1 MKRIKHIS
9 YILLS
14 GIALLSSCQ
23 KEEAYG
29 YLKIG
34 MDTLVS
40 TVETKVSPV
49 PAGYDPR
56 TLHVEI
62 IDADNKVIKS
72 TDDFD
77 NDSAFKEKVQL
88 LPGTYTIVAHSA
100 GWDGSQ
106 SAFDAP
112 YYYGSTTATV
122 ELKKVKD
129 ASIVCTLANVKVS
142 VNFDEAFRE
151 YFNSAKATVSSAL
164 ESVNPLAF
172 AMSDASPKIG
182 YFPAGNLALKI
193 EVENKEGK
201 SFSQEN
207 TILDVQPRQYIKINY
222 RFEKEHTTGITV
234 KYDDTENAYNWTIP
248 IVMSEEEENP
258 PAQGVS
264 LSCSSPSY
272 IWGHYV
278 SLAAT
283 VGEGE
288 FEQDKVV
295 LLWREK
301 GTENWNTIE
310 NSDLSYDSSSRTYS
324 ITKFDGLEA
333 NKDYEYMAQYGDAT
347 SRSNTISF
355 KTQQEEQIY
364 NGGFETWTTVSRITN
379 ANASGVTYWGSS
391 NNSTS
396 GNNTTKSSAA
406 KHSGEASAK
415 LANKSV
421 LGILAS
427 GSIFTG
433 KFISLI
439 DMAGAKLDWGVPFT
453 SRPTAL
459 KGYLSYFPGKIN
471 CGSAPSGIANVPAKN
486 SNDVGQIFCVLLH
499 TTDQNNSGG
508 VGPLRVGGNAENG
521 DYKKSTTIDWEND
534 PRVVAYGIMIL
545 DGNDATA
552 NYGSVIENV
561 TQFVDF
567 SIDLEYHRTDI
578 TPNYMAIVCS
588 ASKFGDY
595 FYGSD
600 TSVLYVDDFSFEY
613 GDTPKVK
620 GNSQTILGK

>member
-1 MKRIKHIS
+1 MKTNKHII
-9 YILLS
+9 YILLA
-14 GIALLSSCQ
+14 GMALLSSCQ

-40 TVETKVSPV
+40 TVETKATPV

-56 TLHVEI
+56 TLRVEI
-62 IDADNKVIKS
+62 IDANNNPVKS

-77 NDSAFKEKVQL
+77 NDAEFKEKL
-88 LPGTYTIVAHSA
+88 KLAPGTYTIVAHSA

-106 SAFDAP
+106 SAYDAP

-129 ASIVCTLANVKVS
+129 VSIVCTLANVKVS
-142 VNFDEAFRE
+142 VNFDEAFKE
-151 YFNSAKATVSSAL
+151 YFNSAEATVSSAL
-164 ESVNPLAF
+164 TAVNPLVF
-172 AMSDASPKIG
+172 AMADATPKIG
-182 YFPAGNLALKI
+182 YFPAGDLALKI
-193 EVENKEGK
+193 EVENKKGE

-207 TILDVQPRQYIKINY
+207 TIADVQPRQYIKINY
-222 RFEKEHTTGITV
+222 KFEKEHTTGITV
-234 KYDDTENAYNWTIP
+234 KYDDTENAYNWIIP

-258 PAQGVS
+258 PAQQGIS
-264 LSCSSPSY
+264 LSCSNPPY

-278 SLAAT
+278 TLATT

-301 GTENWNTIE
+301 GTENWNTIANNE
-310 NSDLSYDSSSRTYS
+310 LSYDNESRTYS
-324 ITKFDGLEA
+324 IAKYDGMEA
-333 NKDYEYMAQYGDAT
+333 NKDYEYMAMYGDAA
-347 SRSNTISF
+347 SKSNTISF

-364 NGGFETWTTVSRITN
+364 NGGFETWTTVSRVTN

-391 NNSTS
+391 NNGTS
-396 GNNTTKSSAA
+396 GNNTTKTTAI

-421 LGILAS
+421 FGILAS

-433 KFISLI
+433 KFVDLI
-439 DMAGAKLDWGVPFT
+439 GMSGAKLDWGVPFT

-459 KGYLSYFPGKIN
+459 KGYLSYAPGKIN
-471 CGSAPSGIANVPAKN
+471 CGDAPSGIANVPAKN

-508 VGPLRVGGNAENG
+508 VGPLRVGGNSQSG
-521 DYKKSTTIDWEND
+521 DYKKSTEINWDTD
-534 PRVVAYGIMIL
+534 PRIVAYGLML
-545 DGNDATA
+545 LKEDGESPK
-552 NYGSVIENV
+552 YGAGTS
-561 TQFVDF
+561 FVDF
-567 SIDLEYHRTDI
+567 TIDLEYHDLETI
-578 TPNYMAIVCS
+578 PNYMLIVCS
-588 ASKFGDY
+588 ASQYGDY

-600 TSVLYVDDFSFEY
+600 TSILYVDDFSFEY
-613 GDTPKVK
+613 GDTPKVQNK
-620 GNSQTILGK
+620 